1 MGEKGRKVILNWCG
15 DSARLNLLP
24 TEWRGEEEK
33 RVEEEGE
40 EEEGENK
47 KDKSGGGP
55 PGKVQHALFKAS
67 IRRRNSCAS
76 SSSCFVPRKIENIKN
91 GDYFFI
97 MLKKA
102 FVFIA
107 SMMYMG

>member
-40 EEEGENK
+40 EEGEK
-47 KDKSGGGP
+47 KEIKVEVGHQVKYNTLFLKPPFAGGIPVLP
-55 PGKVQHALFKAS
+55 PPLVLFPEKL
-67 IRRRNSCAS
+67 
-76 SSSCFVPRKIENIKN
+76 KI
-91 GDYFFI
+91 
-97 MLKKA
+97 
-102 FVFIA
+102 
-107 SMMYMG
+107 